1 MLESFD
7 RMCIITNADI
17 CRDAIASCPRR
28 PTFAGN
34 MYSEWLTRYIA
45 ECGGIETMGWHAF
58 LSGMLRAPPEDIVV
72 KKLIKSPRGGS
83 GNNPFLADR

>member
-1 MLESFD
+1 MICSMWE
-7 RMCIITNADI
+7 RMCIY
-17 CRDAIASCPRR
+17 CKYLLRQLLVPMASHL
-28 PTFAGN
+28 AGN

-45 ECGGIETMGWHAF
+45 ECGGIESVGWHAF

-83 GNNPFLADR
+83 GTNPFLKDR